1 MQNHQGYR
9 IFNTWMGDPSKVI
22 LLEAMLKVIRDEDLL
37 TNVTRVGKK
46 LVQGMTDLQVY
57 IDHWCAGETGVQTVS
72 YYRCYSRLRQGLV

>member
-1 MQNHQGYR
+1 MPNHQGYR

-46 LVQGMTDLQVY
+46 LVQGMTDLQVF
-57 IDHWCAGETGVQTVS
+57 ID
-72 YYRCYSRLRQGLV
+72 L